1 MKKVQYFA
9 LKIKKQ
15 PLNLVNKGVTAIC
28 KLALKFRG
36 NCPNFEIYIFQEILH
51 I

>member
-9 LKIKKQ
+9 IKIKKQ
-15 PLNLVNKGVTAIC
+15 PLKPVNKLLTAIC

-36 NCPNFEIYIFQEILH
+36 NCPNF
-51 I
+51 

>member
-1 MKKVQYFA
+1 MKFFRYFA

-15 PLNLVNKGVTAIC
+15 PLNLVNKRVTAIC

-36 NCPNFEIYIFQEILH
+36 TCPNFEIYIFQEILH